1 MSGRG
6 GAVLAMV
13 LPDKGVIRLAA
24 PTAPARCWAD
34 KSSYRYPMPFK
45 PDRRN
50 VVAGAFA
57 GAVLGWTTPALAA
70 AAAGSI
76 ALGPAQPFSFD
87 RLKQRA
93 KAMSRIAYTPA
104 PKHPD
109 DDALKGMTFDTFAQ
123 AVYRPDKALWRGVAG
138 AQEVR
143 LFPQGR
149 FYAEPVAVHVLE
161 GGQAR
166 EVVYTPDLFDM
177 PPGHPLRKLKRAGF
191 AGFRLMSRGGQSDWL
206 AYLGASYF
214 RASDPSDQYGASARG
229 LAINTGRPEEFPRF
243 TAFWLEQN
251 PSLGN
256 GGGLTVYALLES
268 PSVVGAYRMDN
279 RRLQDK
285 AGGSGAVQ
293 EIECELYFR
302 APVDTVGIAPMT
314 SMFWYGENSGA
325 TRGDWRP
332 EVHDSDGL
340 ALWTGAGERI
350 WRPLADPPR
359 IITNAYAD
367 ANPKGFGLI
376 QRDRNFEDYQDD
388 SLFYD
393 RRPSLWVEPL
403 SGWGRGAVNLVQ
415 LPTVS
420 EREDNMVAFWT
431 PQDKVVAGSTIN
443 ARYRLHWGADAPVPG
458 DVGRIVAT
466 RVGIA
471 GKGGRDLDGR
481 PIPAGSRKYMIDVQG
496 KALDGVARGT
506 AQVAVTTTR
515 GKIDG
520 VEAFPVVGTDRWRM
534 MFDLSGL
541 DGQPADLRAYLRK
554 GSQALSET

>member
-1 MSGRG
+1 
-6 GAVLAMV
+6 
-13 LPDKGVIRLAA
+13 
-24 PTAPARCWAD
+24 
-34 KSSYRYPMPFK
+34 MPFK
-45 PDRRN
+45 PDRRD
-50 VVAGAFA
+50 VLTGAFA
-57 GAVLGWTTPALAA
+57 GAVLGWTAPALADGA
-70 AAAGSI
+70 VGSI

-93 KAMSRIAYTPA
+93 KSLSRTAYVPPA
-104 PKHPD
+104 RHSD
-109 DDALKGMTFDTFAQ
+109 DDSLRAMTFDTFAQ
-123 AVYRPDKALWRGVAG
+123 AVYKPDKALWRGAPG

-149 FYAEPVAVHVLE
+149 FYAEPVAIHVLE
-161 GGQAR
+161 GGAAR

-177 PPGHPLRKLKRAGF
+177 PADHPLRKLKTAGF

-214 RASDPSDQYGASARG
+214 RASDPNDQYGASARG

-243 TAFWLEQN
+243 TAFWLEQ
-251 PSLGN
+251 S

-268 PSVVGAYRMDN
+268 ASVVGAYRMAN
-279 RRLQDK
+279 RRLQ
-285 AGGSGAVQ
+285 GGAVQ

-302 APVDTVGIAPMT
+302 APVDTLGIAPMT
-314 SMFWYGENSGA
+314 SMFWYGENSGS

-359 IITNAYAD
+359 IITNAFAD
-367 ANPKGFGLI
+367 QDPKGFGLV

-403 SGWGRGAVNLVQ
+403 SGWGKGAVNLVQ

-431 PQDKVVAGSTIN
+431 PQQKIVAGAVIN
-443 ARYRLHWGADAPVPG
+443 ARYRLHWGTDAPVAG

-471 GKGGRDLDGR
+471 GRGGRDLDGR
-481 PIPAGSRKYMIDVQG
+481 PIAPGSRKYMIDVEG
-496 KALDGVARGT
+496 KALAGVARGT
-506 AQVAVTTTR
+506 AEVAVTASR

-554 GSQALSET
+554 DGQALSETWIYQAFP